1 MRTMEQIVNN
11 FIGNSYDE
19 DLHMGSYGEEAD
31 YIEWLIANELGEDYT
46 EEELNDLYETK
57 YLNGYRLDEYKNA

>member
-1 MRTMEQIVNN
+1 MRTMEQIVNS

-19 DLHMGSYGEEAD
+19 DLHMGNYGEEAD

-46 EEELNDLYETK
+46 EEELNDLYENK
-57 YLNGYRLDEYKNA
+57 YLNGYRLDEYKNS